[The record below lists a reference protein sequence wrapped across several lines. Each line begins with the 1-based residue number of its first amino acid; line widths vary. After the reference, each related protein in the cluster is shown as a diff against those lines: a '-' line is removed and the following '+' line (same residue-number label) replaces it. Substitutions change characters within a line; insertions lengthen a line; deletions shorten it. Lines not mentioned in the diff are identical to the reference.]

1 MNKNFIIV
9 LFIIFITVF
18 SIILLLTIPSNKK
31 ISKQKINNDFYNIKN
46 YKEENLSRYKDYAK
60 NNLDLSKVEIVN
72 RVNLNLDYK
81 FYTHTKKATYQNTE
95 KVLVNKYYYLEKDYI
110 PNNLE
115 IINDGYQ
122 TGGLRLVHSARV
134 AFEKLASDAYNEK
147 HLYIRAVSAYRSY
160 NYQKK
165 LYNSYVK
172 NDSKENADR
181 YSARPGFSEHQTGL
195 SLDVDNIYTD
205 YNNFEKTK
213 EYKWMIKNCYKYGFI
228 LRFPKDKEYIT
239 GYQFEP
245 WHYRYVG
252 KNIASSLYKHK
263 ITLEEYNVSEFSK

>member
-1 MNKNFIIV
+1 MNKNILIII
-9 LFIIFITVF
+9 FIIFITIT
-18 SIILLLTIPSNKK
+18 SIILLLIIPKKYTNKK
-31 ISKQKINNDFYNIKN
+31 INNNFYNIKN
-46 YKEENLSRYKDYAK
+46 YKEKNLSRYENYSKH
-60 NNLDLSKVEIVN
+60 NLNLSKAEIIN

-81 FYTHTKKATYQNTE
+81 FYTHTKKANNLNTE
-95 KVLVNKYYYLEKDYI
+95 KILVNKYYYLEKNYI

-115 IINDGYQ
+115 MINDGYQ
-122 TGGLRLVHSARV
+122 KGRLTLVHEARI
-134 AFEKLASDAYNEK
+134 AFESLASDAYNKK
-147 HLYIRAVSAYRSY
+147 HLYIRAISAYRSY
-160 NYQKK
+160 DYQKK
-165 LYNSYVK
+165 LYNNYVK
-172 NDSKENADR
+172 NDSKENADT

-228 LRFPKDKEYIT
+228 LRFPKSKEYIT

-252 KNIASSLYKHK
+252 KNIATNINKHK
-263 ITLEEYNVSEFSK
+263 ITLEEYIQKLEN